1 MLNSFLSDRLPA
13 VARILREN
21 GVTRA
26 YAFGSVCTERFGE
39 ASDVDLLIAF
49 DESLDPVQYGE
60 NYFAIADALEAVLQR
75 PVDLVTERSLHNPHF
90 VAAVERAK
98 TPIYE

>member
-1 MLNSFLSDRLPA
+1 MLNPILSDKLPA
-13 VARILREN
+13 ITRILREN
-21 GVTRA
+21 GAIRA
-26 YAFGSVCTERFGE
+26 YAFGSVCTERFNE
-39 ASDVDLLIAF
+39 VSDVDLLIAF

-60 NYFAIADALEAVLQR
+60 NYFAIADALEEVLQR

-90 VAAVERAK
+90 VAALERTK